1 MDQFQTLYT
10 NFHPFEGLLTI
21 PWIAIACV
29 LSVVAAIIVGTL
41 ISEKSDEETL
51 MSILIMAVCSV
62 AIVVGIGAMNQSESM
77 NKLTT
82 ELNGVTII
90 PLSNINAANKNH
102 PIINN
107 TMIVTDATETKF
119 TATNKHKEDFN
130 NKSAEFTIT
139 KDEIIPENEYAEFML
154 KSEKE
159 LAKLDL
165 DIDESSIK
173 QESNYEFT
181 AKTTTGQDIVIS
193 NNNQNSNNNKTI
205 YINIQ
210 Q

>member
-41 ISEKSDEETL
+41 ISEKSEEETL

-77 NKLTT
+77 NKLTA

-107 TMIVTDATETKF
+107 TMIVTDATESEF

-181 AKTTTGQDIVIS
+181 AKTKNGESVIIS
-193 NNNQNSNNNKTI
+193 PTDHVKNANNTI
-205 YINIQ
+205 YITINK
-210 Q
+210 